1 MMEAGRIVNTHGLR
15 GEVKIEPWCD
25 AAEKLSR
32 VPEFYID
39 GVPVAVRAACVHK
52 NCVLA
57 QLENVETVEA
67 AMALRG
73 KVVWA
78 RRSHF
83 PLSEG
88 QYFVADLVGLGVFD
102 ARTGERIGRLEEV
115 LSYPASDVYVVRG
128 AREYLIP
135 AVSAFIKKI
144 DLAAGRM
151 EVAVQEGLATDE
163 N

>member
-1 MMEAGRIVNTHGLR
+1 MLEAGRIVNTHGLR

-25 AAEKLSR
+25 GAEKLSR
-32 VPEFYID
+32 VPELWID
-39 GVPVAVRAACVHK
+39 GVPVAVRAARVHK

-57 QLENVETVEA
+57 QLGNVETVEA

-83 PLSEG
+83 PLYEG
-88 QYFVADLVGLGVFD
+88 QYYIADLVGLGVFD
-102 ARTGERIGRLEEV
+102 ARTGETLGRLEEV